1 MIEEWCKITCIKR
14 LRNYEISS
22 FGNVRHCKT
31 HQQRRNE
38 RCWMHNGN
46 DTTLVYIEDIDKYL
60 LLGYTLGRGKLKQG
74 GKQV

>member
-31 HQQRRNE
+31 HQQLAQSIDA
-38 RCWMHNGN
+38 NGN

>member
-31 HQQRRNE
+31 HQQ
-38 RCWMHNGN
+38 
-46 DTTLVYIEDIDKYL
+46 LAQSIDAN
-60 LLGYTLGRGKLKQG
+60 GYTLGRGKLKQG
-74 GKQV
+74 CKQV

>member
-1 MIEEWCKITCIKR
+1 MER
-14 LRNYEISS
+14 LIS
-22 FGNVRHCKT
+22 VKT
-31 HQQRRNE
+31 KQKLSDIVKQQRRNE
-38 RCWMHNGN
+38 RHWMHNVN